1 MRVSRRAWSRLM
13 AVMLVAGFS
22 PVSAQ
27 VGAGAG
33 VTLPPGGFG
42 SLTQNDLALRI
53 RTPDVEVRFIPLDAR
68 VTRLLAKDSWE
79 SLRSVVESKRAAI
92 DSVANASGVSRP
104 GLALVTFFGQRVNA
118 RFDPQTLTVSARSRE
133 FRPLGIVPFSGR
145 FTSQQLNVREQV
157 SAIYLFE
164 EDLPVNDSFI
174 VLYAGQASDDW
185 QGKQRSLDRERARV
199 ASRERGSVRDT
210 TSAGGAG
217 AVTSS
222 GAAGPTT
229 ADTAATATGGAP
241 GDSGTGA
248 DSTAADSAR

>member
-1 MRVSRRAWSRLM
+1 
-13 AVMLVAGFS
+13 
-22 PVSAQ
+22 
-27 VGAGAG
+27 
-33 VTLPPGGFG
+33 
-42 SLTQNDLALRI
+42 
-53 RTPDVEVRFIPLDAR
+53 
-68 VTRLLAKDSWE
+68 
-79 SLRSVVESKRAAI
+79 VESKRSAI
-92 DSVANASGVSRP
+92 DSVANAAGVARP

-157 SAIYLFE
+157 SGIYLFE
-164 EDLPVNDSFI
+164 EDLPVNDSFT

-210 TSAGGAG
+210 TQAAGAG

-222 GAAGPTT
+222 GGAGPTT
-229 ADTAATATGGAP
+229 ADTGSTAASETPRETG
-241 GDSGTGA
+241 SGA
-248 DSTAADSAR
+248 DSTMADSTR

>member
-1 MRVSRRAWSRLM
+1 MRLLLSCTLVLAVVLVGTRAT
-13 AVMLVAGFS
+13 A
-22 PVSAQ
+22 AQ
-27 VGAGAG
+27 AGAG
-33 VTLPPGGFG
+33 VAVVAPPGGYG
-42 SLTQNDLALRI
+42 SLTQNELSLRLQTSEI
-53 RTPDVEVRFIPLDAR
+53 EVRFVPLDIR
-68 VTRLLAKDSWE
+68 VTRLLARDSWE
-79 SLRSVVESKRAAI
+79 SLRSVVESRRTAI

-145 FTSQQLNVREQV
+145 FTSQQLDVREQV

-164 EDLPVNDSFI
+164 EDLPVNDSFT

-185 QGKQRSLDRERARV
+185 QGKQRTLDRERARV

-210 TSAGGAG
+210 TRAGSAG

-222 GAAGPTT
+222 GAAGATT
-229 ADTAATATGGAP
+229 ADTGTSTTGGTP
-241 GDSGTGA
+241 GDTGTGA
-248 DSTAADSAR
+248 DSTASDSTR

>member
-1 MRVSRRAWSRLM
+1 MRVSSRVWAWGM
-13 AVMLVAGFS
+13 AGIALAGAS

-53 RTPDVEVRFIPLDAR
+53 RTPDVEVRFVPLDAR
-68 VTRLLAKDSWE
+68 VTRLLARDSWE
-79 SLRSVVESKRAAI
+79 SLRSVVESKRSAI
-92 DSVANASGVSRP
+92 DSVANAAGVARP

-157 SAIYLFE
+157 SGIYLFE
-164 EDLPVNDSFI
+164 EDLPVNDSFT

-210 TSAGGAG
+210 TQAAGAG

-222 GAAGPTT
+222 GSAGPTT
-229 ADTAATATGGAP
+229 ADTGSTAASETPRETR
-241 GDSGTGA
+241 SGA
-248 DSTAADSAR
+248 DSTMADSTR

>member
-1 MRVSRRAWSRLM
+1 MRVPRRAWPRLAVAM
-13 AVMLVAGFS
+13 AFLAIR

-33 VTLPPGGFG
+33 VTLPAGGFG
-42 SLTQNDLALRI
+42 SLTQNDLALHI
-53 RTPDVEVRFIPLDAR
+53 RTTDVEVRFVPLDAR

-79 SLRSVVESKRAAI
+79 SLRSVVESRRTAI

-118 RFDPQTLTVSARSRE
+118 RFDPQTLTVMVRSRE

-164 EDLPVNDSFI
+164 EDLPVNDSFT
-174 VLYAGQASDDW
+174 VLYAGQSSDDW
-185 QGKQRSLDRERARV
+185 QGKQRALDRERGRV
-199 ASRERGSVRDT
+199 ALRERSNARDT
-210 TSAGGAG
+210 TAARGSAAGAGGGAG
-217 AVTSS
+217 V
-222 GAAGPTT
+222 
-229 ADTAATATGGAP
+229 
-241 GDSGTGA
+241 A
-248 DSTAADSAR
+248 DSFAADSAR